1 MACLVYR
8 AAMAGIT
15 RTVSLWCH
23 NKTKWQL
30 KPEGMLRSWVL
41 RCGSMTTVHG
51 NVPNLKKTQ
60 THNNSKNLAL
70 HSYGSYCSFSSKLVV
85 IQEITWFQ
93 KSLLFSEPSLMLSLL
108 TLTFM
113 SYHMLFI
120 SSPSFTYLIT
130 ASVLIGNANWQ
141 PKPAWTFSFFFPVSS
156 LTV

>member
-1 MACLVYR
+1 MPCLVMP
-8 AAMAGIT
+8 AMAALYT
-15 RTVSLWCH
+15 RTVLLWCQ
-23 NKTKWQL
+23 NKTMWQL
-30 KPEGMLRSWVL
+30 KPEGMLRSWVF

-60 THNNSKNLAL
+60 THNNSKNLGL
-70 HSYGSYCSFSSKLVV
+70 HSYGSYCSFSCKLVV
-85 IQEITWFQ
+85 IQEIAWFQ

-120 SSPSFTYLIT
+120 SSPSFTYLLR